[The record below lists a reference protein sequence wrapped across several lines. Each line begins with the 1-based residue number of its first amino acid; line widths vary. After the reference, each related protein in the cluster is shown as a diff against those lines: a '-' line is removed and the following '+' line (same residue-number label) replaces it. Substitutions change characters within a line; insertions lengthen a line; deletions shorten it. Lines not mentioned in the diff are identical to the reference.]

1 MTAPQVA
8 SHLRAKKTG
17 RDKWIALCPAHP
29 DRKPSL
35 SITAGKSWVLLKCW
49 SHGCDTND
57 ILSAAGLSMSDL
69 SYSPRTT
76 DPERLK
82 EFARKRYEEEEAELA
97 LRRQDLQGMLKMVNR
112 NPVRTQSTF
121 DRDIEAF
128 TERLDTQQAKPSS

>member
-1 MTAPQVA
+1 
-8 SHLRAKKTG
+8 
-17 RDKWIALCPAHP
+17 
-29 DRKPSL
+29 
-35 SITAGKSWVLLKCW
+35 
-49 SHGCDTND
+49 
-57 ILSAAGLSMSDL
+57 MSDL